1 MNESRSESD
10 SAMRDAVI
18 ATASELTKYLKEQ
31 RELEQRRWTRSV
43 ATTVFFLS
51 MGLSYIGVH
60 AVSVHNSPSQ
70 ATKKPVLGLQQV
82 HVASATR

>member
-1 MNESRSESD
+1 MNESRLESD
-10 SAMRDAVI
+10 IALRDAVI
-18 ATASELTKYLKEQ
+18 ATASELTKYLVEQ
-31 RELEQRRWTRSV
+31 RELEQKRWTRSV

-60 AVSVHNSPSQ
+60 AVLVYNSPSQ
-70 ATKKPVLGLQQV
+70 ATKKPVLGLQRV